1 MTTPTNVRFEYGLSM
16 PDYQARP
23 EISCSDLKAI
33 GQDPA
38 RWRWDAEHP
47 KDPTDA
53 MILGS
58 AVHGYVLEPDSPG
71 NGIVETDHDS
81 WRTADAR
88 AIKTQAL
95 EAGGYPLRA
104 QDVATA
110 KVMAASLRAHPRVAR
125 IMSAGQAEVS
135 FFGLEG
141 FTPMRGRLDWIN
153 PDARTI
159 LDVKTAD
166 SVNPADFARV
176 AYDKGYHMSAQHYR
190 AYVAAHYGDR
200 PTDWTF
206 VWGIV
211 GKHAPFEAIDAE
223 PSESLLELGAR
234 QKENALWRYRQCVES
249 GHWGFGRQ
257 TQLIDAPG
265 WALRQEGLI

>member
-1 MTTPTNVRFEYGLSM
+1 MTTPTNVRFEYGMSM

-38 RWRWDAEHP
+38 RWRWDAENP

-58 AVHGYVLEPDSPG
+58 AVHGYVLEPDNPS
-71 NGIVETDHDS
+71 NGIVETEHDS
-81 WRTADAR
+81 WRTADAK

-95 EAGGYPLRA
+95 AAGGYPLRA
-104 QDVATA
+104 QDVAVA
-110 KVMAASLRAHPRVAR
+110 KVMATSLRANPRVAR
-125 IMSAGQAEVS
+125 IMSSGTAEVS

-159 LDVKTAD
+159 LDVKIAE
-166 SVNPADFARV
+166 SVNPHDFARV
-176 AYDKGYHMSAQHYR
+176 AYDKGYHLSAAHYLD
-190 AYVAAHYGDR
+190 YVAAHYGDA
-200 PTDWTF
+200 PEAWTF
-206 VWGIV
+206 VWAIV

-223 PSESLLELGAR
+223 PSPMMLDLGR
-234 QKENALWRYRQCVES
+234 LQKSRSLWRYQHCMES

-257 TQLIDAPG
+257 TQVIEAPG